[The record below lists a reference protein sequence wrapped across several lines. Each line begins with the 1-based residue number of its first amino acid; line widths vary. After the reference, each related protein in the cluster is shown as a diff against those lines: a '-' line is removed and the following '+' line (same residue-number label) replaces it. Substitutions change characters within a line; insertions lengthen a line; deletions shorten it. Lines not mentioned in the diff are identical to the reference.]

1 MEINF
6 ILYGWATYVMSN
18 ISIHIIYVYD
28 LLNGIIKT
36 IKCMMTSFIWGGSE
50 NNRQIVS
57 YMEQYVQTNIGR
69 GFEDQKTHKSN
80 ADFKNENGMV
90 RNQQR

>member
-1 MEINF
+1 
-6 ILYGWATYVMSN
+6 MSN

-28 LLNGIIKT
+28 LLNSIIKT

-57 YMEQYVQTNIGR
+57 YMEQYV
-69 GFEDQKTHKSN
+69 
-80 ADFKNENGMV
+80 
-90 RNQQR
+90 